1 MFKNRRFLLSAG
13 IEVFLICLWGGIY
26 DFTAALYG
34 TIFAS
39 ALVFTSWKR
48 GKLFIPGGIETVGLG
63 IMLAGY
69 ILSACLA
76 RDKGVAFVGVIRF
89 ASVCLFWILWNNL
102 EDSLRERLRGWL
114 PRIAAALTGA
124 AVVLYISPYFRE
136 LLFRAGRLGGV
147 FQYSNTYAL
156 FLLIGI
162 VITVFRE
169 KKSRLDYLMTG
180 VLSAGIVLCGSR
192 SVLVLFALV
201 LLLIFIRR
209 KLERKWIV
217 LITGIVICVCLVLQL
232 ILQLDLERLFQ
243 MTLDSST
250 LNGRLLYWTDAV
262 PVILEHPLGLG
273 YMGYYFLQPQFQTGV
288 YVTRFVH
295 NDLLQWGLDAGIIP
309 MVVFVGII
317 FANIFNRENTK
328 QNRIILILI
337 FLHCMFDFDLQ
348 YICMFCIMLMCM
360 KAGSKHSIEMS
371 RKTVICAAGGAA
383 AFCAYFSLALG
394 LSFTGMEEQALAL
407 YPADTF
413 SREALMREKE
423 DEEQARVIIEENGM
437 LAAAYDCSARKYL
450 EEGKYTEAYEDVRGI
465 LQCAG
470 YDMDLYDQSVYYLS
484 VALDQAVRNNDRE
497 NAQKI
502 LEQIQAVPDLL
513 EDLESKTSF
522 FAYRI
527 NDRPEFELEE
537 SIEDYIQSMK
547 DISL

>member
-1 MFKNRRFLLSAG
+1 MFKNRGFLFLAG
-13 IEVFLICLWGGIY
+13 IEVLLICLWGGVY
-26 DFTAALYG
+26 DFTSVLYG
-34 TIFAS
+34 TIFAV
-39 ALVFTSWKR
+39 ALLFVVWKR
-48 GKLFIPGGIETVGLG
+48 KKLLIPGGTVTVGLG
-63 IMLAGY
+63 IMLTGY

-76 RDKGVAFVGVIRF
+76 RDKGSAFIGVIRF

-102 EDSLRERLRGWL
+102 NDSLRARIRDWI

-124 AVVLYISPYFRE
+124 AVVLYIGPYFRE

-162 VITVFRE
+162 VITAFRE
-169 KKSRLDYLMTG
+169 KKGGVDYLTMG
-180 VLSAGIVLCGSR
+180 ILSAGIVICGSR
-192 SVLVLFALV
+192 SVLVLYVLV
-201 LLLIFIRR
+201 LGFLFISR
-209 KLERKWIV
+209 KAERKMIV
-217 LITGIVICVCLVLQL
+217 LITSIVICVCLILQM
-232 ILQLDLERLFQ
+232 IFQLDLERLLQ
-243 MTLDSST
+243 ITLDSST

-295 NDLLQWGLDAGIIP
+295 NDLLQWGLDAGIIS
-309 MVVFVGII
+309 MAAFVGII
-317 FANIFNRENTK
+317 FANIFNRKNTK
-328 QNRIILILI
+328 QNRTILILI

-348 YICMFCIMLMCM
+348 YTCMFCIMLMCM

-371 RKTVICAAGGAA
+371 RKTAICAAGGAA
-383 AFCAYFSLALG
+383 AFCAYFSLTLG

-413 SREALMREKE
+413 AREALMREKE
-423 DEEQARVIIEENGM
+423 DEKQARVIIEENGM
-437 LAAAYDCSARKYL
+437 LAAAYDCSARNYL

-484 VALDQAVRNNDRE
+484 IALDQAVRNNDRE
-497 NAQKI
+497 NARKI

-527 NDRPEFELEE
+527 NDRPEFELEQ
-537 SIEDYIQSMK
+537 SIEDYIRSLR

>member
-1 MFKNRRFLLSAG
+1 MFKNRGSLLVAG
-13 IEVFLICLWGGIY
+13 MEVFLICLWGGIY

-34 TIFAS
+34 FVFAA
-39 ALVFTSWKR
+39 ALVFIAWKR
-48 GKLFIPGGIETVGLG
+48 KKLLVPGGIVTACLG
-63 IMLAGY
+63 IMLVGY

-76 RDKGVAFVGVIRF
+76 RDKGVAFIGVIRL

-102 EDSLRERLRGWL
+102 EDSLREKIRGWL
-114 PRIAAALTGA
+114 PRIAAVLTGA

-136 LLFRAGRLGGV
+136 ILFRAGRLGGI

-162 VITVFRE
+162 VIIAFRE
-169 KKSRLDYLMTG
+169 KRNRLDYLTTG
-180 VLSAGIVLCGSR
+180 VLAAGIVLCGSR
-192 SVLVLFALV
+192 SVLVMFALV
-201 LLLIFIRR
+201 LILIFIRR

-217 LITGIVICVCLVLQL
+217 LITGIVICVCLLLQM
-232 ILQLDLERLFQ
+232 ILHLDLGRLLQ

-250 LNGRLLYWTDAV
+250 LNGRVLYWTDAV

-295 NDLLQWGLDAGIIP
+295 NDLLQWGLDAGIVP
-309 MVVFVGII
+309 MAAFVGII
-317 FANIFNRENTK
+317 FANIFNRKNTK
-328 QNRIILILI
+328 QNRTILILI

-348 YICMFCIMLMCM
+348 YTCMFCIMLMCM
-360 KAGSKHSIEMS
+360 KARSKHSIEMS
-371 RKTVICAAGGAA
+371 KKTAICAAGGAA

-413 SREALMREKE
+413 AREALMREKE
-423 DEEQARVIIEENGM
+423 DEKQARVIIEENGM
-437 LAAAYDCSARKYL
+437 LAAAYDCSARNYL
-450 EEGKYTEAYEDVRGI
+450 EEGKYTKAYEDVRGI
-465 LQCAG
+465 FQCAG

-484 VALDQAVRNNDRE
+484 IALDQAVRNNDRE
-497 NAQKI
+497 NARKI

-513 EDLESKTSF
+513 EDLKSKTSF

-527 NDRPEFELEE
+527 NDRPEFELEQ
-537 SIEDYIQSMK
+537 SIEDYIRSLR

>member
-114 PRIAAALTGA
+114 PRIAAVLTGA

-201 LLLIFIRR
+201 
-209 KLERKWIV
+209 
-217 LITGIVICVCLVLQL
+217 
-232 ILQLDLERLFQ
+232 
-243 MTLDSST
+243 
-250 LNGRLLYWTDAV
+250 
-262 PVILEHPLGLG
+262 
-273 YMGYYFLQPQFQTGV
+273 
-288 YVTRFVH
+288 
-295 NDLLQWGLDAGIIP
+295 
-309 MVVFVGII
+309 
-317 FANIFNRENTK
+317 
-328 QNRIILILI
+328 
-337 FLHCMFDFDLQ
+337 
-348 YICMFCIMLMCM
+348 
-360 KAGSKHSIEMS
+360 
-371 RKTVICAAGGAA
+371 
-383 AFCAYFSLALG
+383 
-394 LSFTGMEEQALAL
+394 
-407 YPADTF
+407 
-413 SREALMREKE
+413 
-423 DEEQARVIIEENGM
+423 
-437 LAAAYDCSARKYL
+437 
-450 EEGKYTEAYEDVRGI
+450 RG
-465 LQCAG
+465 C
-470 YDMDLYDQSVYYLS
+470 
-484 VALDQAVRNNDRE
+484 
-497 NAQKI
+497 
-502 LEQIQAVPDLL
+502 
-513 EDLESKTSF
+513 
-522 FAYRI
+522 RI
-527 NDRPEFELEE
+527 ND
-537 SIEDYIQSMK
+537 
-547 DISL
+547 

>member
-1 MFKNRRFLLSAG
+1 
-13 IEVFLICLWGGIY
+13 
-26 DFTAALYG
+26 
-34 TIFAS
+34 
-39 ALVFTSWKR
+39 
-48 GKLFIPGGIETVGLG
+48 
-63 IMLAGY
+63 
-69 ILSACLA
+69 
-76 RDKGVAFVGVIRF
+76 
-89 ASVCLFWILWNNL
+89 
-102 EDSLRERLRGWL
+102 
-114 PRIAAALTGA
+114 
-124 AVVLYISPYFRE
+124 
-136 LLFRAGRLGGV
+136 
-147 FQYSNTYAL
+147 
-156 FLLIGI
+156 
-162 VITVFRE
+162 
-169 KKSRLDYLMTG
+169 
-180 VLSAGIVLCGSR
+180 
-192 SVLVLFALV
+192 
-201 LLLIFIRR
+201 
-209 KLERKWIV
+209 
-217 LITGIVICVCLVLQL
+217 
-232 ILQLDLERLFQ
+232 
-243 MTLDSST
+243 
-250 LNGRLLYWTDAV
+250 
-262 PVILEHPLGLG
+262 
-273 YMGYYFLQPQFQTGV
+273 
-288 YVTRFVH
+288 
-295 NDLLQWGLDAGIIP
+295 